1 MKCPNIKKRLVIIAL
16 ASVIFGVICY
26 FFQRVFDGK
35 TDMETFIAYRGQSNA
50 LLGKAEWVS
59 FDMYWEQYYQ
69 EDTLWTIPYH
79 VTLQYAHNQEMVFV
93 DDPIHYKYFRI
104 TKSSADIIDYGD
116 NKIVT
121 YKKKLGGRYTSM
133 GLQQHLANYI
143 QYLWFYMM
151 PFDNCFAEQSSF
163 ILKSYEVVSNGKDT
177 VRKYVGKGRM
187 GYIIIDSTRKKIM
200 PKVYSFVNN
209 NTNTMDS
216 LRIRYIVDGEVYS
229 QRIIRINNLC
239 YNNRK
244 QYIDSVFNLNS
255 PHYARFSHHDEKN
268 PENPW
273 TDNHEIN
280 DKVLQFPLVNLSGDT
295 TTLAENDGWV
305 LLNVW
310 SNNCAPCLEN
320 LLYYGHENDS
330 LGYRI
335 IEHEGIKIMAVNQ
348 SSDNMELIC
357 HIGEKTGTTDLMYSG
372 KGLSGVI
379 ELRYFGYYYLISPDK
394 QIVYETNNLGDYSEL
409 LKAKAN
415 YEKQHEN
422 K

>member
-104 TKSSADIIDYGD
+104 TKSSAD
-116 NKIVT
+116 
-121 YKKKLGGRYTSM
+121 
-133 GLQQHLANYI
+133 
-143 QYLWFYMM
+143 
-151 PFDNCFAEQSSF
+151 
-163 ILKSYEVVSNGKDT
+163 
-177 VRKYVGKGRM
+177 
-187 GYIIIDSTRKKIM
+187 IIDSTRKKIM